1 MQVAVAVTPVPVAVA
16 DPPAMAMMMMMM
28 VVAMM
33 PVPMVM
39 MMAMLYLPHRIAFS
53 RLVDKADRWIAR
65 RSGLNGDRRERQRQ
79 GAPEDGQSLHAYH
92 ASLLGR

>member
-16 DPPAMAMMMMMM
+16 DPPAMAMVMMM
-28 VVAMM
+28 VVATM

-39 MMAMLYLPHRIAFS
+39 MMAMLYLPHRFALF

-65 RSGLNGDRRERQRQ
+65 RSGLNGDGHERQRQ
-79 GAPEDGQSLHAYH
+79 SAPEEGQSLRAYH
-92 ASLLGR
+92 ASLLWR